1 MNEIKQILS
10 EKIDP
15 VITDKLIAEYI
26 NVKKYHY
33 YNDIEKTI
41 LHGARFAECSL
52 AAIKN
57 QLDSSIVNLN
67 ELHFEAVFNEIT
79 SKPKKNSNDEQ
90 LALVIPNVLKTIYS
104 IRNKKRVTHMKDALP
119 DKIDAEYV
127 LSACNW
133 TISQFLIIIKGMDVN
148 LIYRLLESI
157 NSKQIP
163 IIEEFEKNEIKVLTS
178 DLSFKDELLVVLYK
192 YSSRISVAQL
202 NLLLK
207 PKNKSYVTTNLSRLN
222 IERLI
227 QLNNDGAII
236 TKLGIDYIESKV
248 LVIK

>member
-1 MNEIKQILS
+1 
-10 EKIDP
+10 
-15 VITDKLIAEYI
+15 
-26 NVKKYHY
+26 
-33 YNDIEKTI
+33 
-41 LHGARFAECSL
+41 
-52 AAIKN
+52 
-57 QLDSSIVNLN
+57 
-67 ELHFEAVFNEIT
+67 
-79 SKPKKNSNDEQ
+79 
-90 LALVIPNVLKTIYS
+90 
-104 IRNKKRVTHMKDALP
+104 
-119 DKIDAEYV
+119 
-127 LSACNW
+127 
-133 TISQFLIIIKGMDVN
+133 MDVN